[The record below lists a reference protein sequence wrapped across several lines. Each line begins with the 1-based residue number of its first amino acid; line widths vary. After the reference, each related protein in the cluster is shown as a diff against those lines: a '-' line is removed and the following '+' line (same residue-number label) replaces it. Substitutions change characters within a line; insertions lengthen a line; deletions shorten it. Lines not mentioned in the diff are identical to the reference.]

1 VVHAAERSNVD
12 TVIIGGRLRKR
23 DGVVLGVN
31 RAKLRAAI
39 DESRAYLFNA
49 AGYKP
54 DPFSESFMPLRRM

>member
-1 VVHAAERSNVD
+1 
-12 TVIIGGRLRKR
+12 
-23 DGVVLGVN
+23 VLGVD